1 MRKTDLQASYMM
13 ILGLFC
19 LLLTSCGFVY
29 EGEGDCP
36 QRTSEDRLRLL
47 ADVNLEYTD
56 VFHQEIKS
64 IWLYAFDEEGLF
76 QWGDY
81 VDATEI
87 LEDEEGI
94 HYIDLSAFPAGKYNL
109 IIWGGLGPEASFT
122 VPTLTPGVSRLEEL
136 TCTLTRKTR
145 AEQLDIVDTELTPLF
160 HGMTNLD
167 LPQERTRGV
176 RNYDVHL
183 TKDTNKITIVLEE
196 VNGKEIN
203 LDDYE
208 FVIEA
213 NNGHLNYDNTLLN
226 DQTRF
231 VYGAWSQQYS
241 AEEYDVNDDFA
252 ESREGN
258 IHTRTSSVEA
268 ELTISRL
275 VDEELENR
283 PTLTI
288 THKTSGEQVLSIPI
302 IDYALKVRNNYENVT
317 DNQDFLDRQDEYQ
330 MTFFLSNGTWLNSVI
345 YINSWRIVLN
355 VKDLH

>member
-1 MRKTDLQASYMM
+1 
-13 ILGLFC
+13 
-19 LLLTSCGFVY
+19 
-29 EGEGDCP
+29 
-36 QRTSEDRLRLL
+36 
-47 ADVNLEYTD
+47 
-56 VFHQEIKS
+56 
-64 IWLYAFDEEGLF
+64 
-76 QWGDY
+76 
-81 VDATEI
+81 
-87 LEDEEGI
+87 
-94 HYIDLSAFPAGKYNL
+94 
-109 IIWGGLGPEASFT
+109 
-122 VPTLTPGVSRLEEL
+122 
-136 TCTLTRKTR
+136 
-145 AEQLDIVDTELTPLF
+145 VDTELTPLF